1 MVKNCKVL
9 INNEAVTVFDYD
21 GIQVQIPSI
30 KRTADFIKVIK
41 RNGNYIVVDDSYIEP
56 ANEVKQIAEKPKKK
70 ATKKTTVKESV
81 NENIEIKPVEENE
94 DA

>member
-30 KRTADFIKVIK
+30 KRTADFINVVK
-41 RNGNYIVVDDSYIEP
+41 RNGNYFVVDDNYTEP
-56 ANEVKQIAEKPKKK
+56 VVKPAEKPKKK
-70 ATKKTTVKESV
+70 ANKKTTVKESV
-81 NENIEIKPVEENE
+81 NENIEIEPVETENE